1 MCNFKFWQNCRIYY
15 NVWTSSKLVCTIVVC
30 CFVCILDNMSKIIFS
45 LENSNFSCFKFSHS
59 LLPIQMFWA
68 LISYL
73 CVDFHFWWHILGQRK
88 Y

>member
-15 NVWTSSKLVCTIVVC
+15 NVWTSGKLVCTIVVC
-30 CFVCILDNMSKIIFS
+30 CFLCILDNMSKIIFS
-45 LENSNFSCFKFSHS
+45 LEYSDFSCFKFSLS
-59 LLPIQMFWA
+59 LLRIQFFGA

-73 CVDFHFWWHILGQRK
+73 FVDFHFWWHILGQRK